1 MGEEQIEHEGP
12 SEVSHVYAQQELIEE
27 WRDEEVPLP
36 PHDHAL
42 HDYHFAGI
50 HEEEVIEHPP
60 LLLST
65 EVQVGSSLMKLQPLP
80 TQEVQTVEPPLP
92 PPPVK
97 PETV

>member
-36 PHDHAL
+36 PRDPL
-42 HDYHFAGI
+42 HDYDFAGMQ
-50 HEEEVIEHPP
+50 EVIEHPP
-60 LLLST
+60 VLLST

-80 TQEVQTVEPPLP
+80 TQEVQTVEPPQTLP
-92 PPPVK
+92 PAK